1 MKVLVIGG
9 GGREHSIVWK
19 LNQSPRVSKIYCAPG
34 NAGMAR
40 IAECVDIN
48 VNDVDALLDFVKY
61 NWIDLTVVGPEAPLT
76 AGIVDAFI
84 KEGRTIFGPN
94 SSGARLEGSKI
105 FAKDFMQKYGIP
117 TAEYKSFSSYLHAEE
132 YVRLKGAPLVVKA
145 DGLAA
150 GKGVIVAATVE
161 EALDALK
168 LIMKDRAFG
177 DAGKKVIVEQCL
189 KGEEASFMIL
199 TDGKTVVP
207 LATSQDHKQ
216 IYDGDRGPNTGGM
229 GAYSPAPIVTDRLR
243 ADIMQNIV
251 APVMKGL
258 SRERIVYRGVLYIG
272 IMVCEG
278 DPFVLEFNVRF
289 GDPEAQPVLARLDC
303 DLFDLLKAAAE
314 GRLED
319 MQVSWKDEASICV
332 VLSSKGYP
340 GSYEKGMVIEGLDS
354 FTDDS
359 NVVVFHAGTNLNNNH
374 IVTSG
379 GRVLGVT
386 ALGRDIQAARDN
398 AYKAIEK
405 IHFDGMHFRKDIG
418 AKAMKDRGQG
428 PGIRAKN
435 Q

>member
-418 AKAMKDRGQG
+418 AKAMKKQ
-428 PGIRAKN
+428 
-435 Q
+435 